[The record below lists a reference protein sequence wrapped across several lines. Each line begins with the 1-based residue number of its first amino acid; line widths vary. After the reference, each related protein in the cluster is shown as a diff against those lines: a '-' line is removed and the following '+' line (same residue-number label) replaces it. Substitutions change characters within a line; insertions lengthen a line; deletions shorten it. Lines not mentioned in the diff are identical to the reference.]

1 MEVSKSNSI
10 SKRIIS
16 LDLMRI
22 FACFCV
28 IVIHVGVYNQK
39 ADWTNDSLSLMFANF
54 YGIISRWAVPCFVML
69 SGMMFLN
76 NQKQVPLKKLYF
88 RYILR
93 LFVSYIFWS
102 VVYSIY
108 NSFYIDSGELND
120 QLMYIVNNLFS
131 GEIHMWYVLMLIGLY
146 IAMPV
151 IKYIVNNASE
161 KLLNYWIAAMF
172 IFSSVIPFIADLGIP
187 YISGVVA
194 YFNEYINIQF
204 LCGYTLYFVLGS
216 YISQKSFTKKQNR
229 LIYILGLI
237 GFIYSVLILLPGRYF
252 FNLSIGALS
261 YLYPNIIFMS
271 LSVMLLFKNVV
282 SKVKFSDKSKMII
295 FQLSKLTYGIFL
307 IHVLALKVL
316 YNFGFNLSICPA
328 PVSMIIVPMVTFI
341 ISALVVFLISKI
353 PVINKYIC

>member
-1 MEVSKSNSI
+1 MSKSNSI

-22 FACFCV
+22 FASFCV
-28 IVIHVGVYNQK
+28 IVIHVGMYNQK
-39 ADWTNDSLSLMFANF
+39 AGWTNDNLSLMFANF
-54 YGIISRWAVPCFVML
+54 YGILSRWAVPCFVML

-76 NQKQVPLKKLYF
+76 KQKEVPLKDLYF

-108 NSFYIDSGELND
+108 NSFYVDAAGLKD
-120 QLMYIVNNLFS
+120 QLMYIVNNIFS

-146 IAMPV
+146 VAMPV
-151 IKYIVNNASE
+151 IKYVVNNASE
-161 KLLNYWIAAMF
+161 KILHYWIITMF

-187 YISGVVA
+187 YISGVIA
-194 YFNEYINIQF
+194 YFNKYIDIQF

-216 YISQKSFTKKQNR
+216 YISQKKFSKKQNR
-229 LIYILGLI
+229 LIHIMGLI

-271 LSVMLLFKNVV
+271 LSVMLFFKDIV
-282 SKVKFSDKSKMII
+282 SKIKFSDKSKIII

-307 IHVLALKVL
+307 IHVLVLKVL
-316 YNFGFNLSICPA
+316 YSLGFNLSICPI
-328 PVSMIIVPMVTFI
+328 PVSMIIVSIVAFI
-341 ISALVVFLISKI
+341 ISAIIVFLISKI
-353 PVINKYIC
+353 PFISKYIC